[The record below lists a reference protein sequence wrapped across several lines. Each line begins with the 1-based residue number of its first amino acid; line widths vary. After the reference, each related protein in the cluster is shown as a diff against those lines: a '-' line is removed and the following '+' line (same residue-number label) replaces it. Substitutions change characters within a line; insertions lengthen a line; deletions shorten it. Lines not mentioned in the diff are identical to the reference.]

1 MFEAA
6 AFGGL
11 VLCEQLAKVLELKLP
26 AAAIVPPLS
35 WRCRHIY
42 RGSRQLSN
50 LPFKAL
56 LAHGRFAFVPNT
68 V

>member
-11 VLCEQLAKVLELKLP
+11 VLCEQLAKVLELQLP

-42 RGSRQLSN
+42 RGAR
-50 LPFKAL
+50 
-56 LAHGRFAFVPNT
+56 
-68 V
+68 